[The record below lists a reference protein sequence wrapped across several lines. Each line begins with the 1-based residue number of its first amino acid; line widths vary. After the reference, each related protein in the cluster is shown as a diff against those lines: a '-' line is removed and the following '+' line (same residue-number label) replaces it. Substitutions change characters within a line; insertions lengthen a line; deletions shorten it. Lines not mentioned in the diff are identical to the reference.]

1 MKYSSSKFLNHVKEL
16 LKYFFI
22 VFFLFTKMAYY
33 LLVKIQR
40 KISKRSKQQISK
52 SFWKRKQQK
61 RKKARE
67 RYQNFTKEE
76 KEKGVIKNLSKEQK
90 KNLVG
95 YRRNCYLTQNK

>member
-52 SFWKRKQQK
+52 SF
-61 RKKARE
+61 
-67 RYQNFTKEE
+67 
-76 KEKGVIKNLSKEQK
+76 
-90 KNLVG
+90 
-95 YRRNCYLTQNK
+95 